1 MNEYWV
7 VSEKNTG
14 RIIAHCGDERDA
26 IMMLLLKS
34 NRTYRKQKFLMDQVI
49 NVTSSGIKELP
60 GQQGLPEAK
69 ISLQTVKEELNLPEG
84 HQIPVSFNN

>member
-7 VSEKNTG
+7 VSEKDTG

-34 NRTYRKQKFLMDQVI
+34 NRTCRKQKFILDQVI
-49 NVTSSGIKELP
+49 TVTSSGIQELP
-60 GQQGLPEAK
+60 GQLGLPEGKYSLPDTQEK
-69 ISLQTVKEELNLPEG
+69 ISLPEG
-84 HQIPVSFNN
+84 QEKPIITK